1 MANSYSSRQQGL
13 VGYDSYGEP
22 IFRPS
27 DDPEVREQLLMFDSN
42 SIPDQIFSH
51 LVKLPILKLQPNF
64 GLLFDIDGVLGRGAV
79 PLPQAQEAFRLL
91 CDPDC
96 KELRVPVAFVTNA
109 CVDGAAKSKMLSS
122 WFKVPIYADQVIQAP
137 SPLTAYKE
145 FHKKRVLFIGQDNT
159 LDVAHSLGF
168 VNAVTIDDVK
178 AAYPLL
184 DMVDH
189 ENRKSLVSCTL
200 LFKNFRH
207 AFLSTEL
214 SAPYPTHILWHILVI
229 IMLGEPRRWETH
241 LQLLIDLLMTN
252 GKPDHTPNTMP
263 EEHIPIVACNMD
275 LVYMDQAVL
284 PRFGHGA
291 FLTCLQALY
300 RQFTGH
306 KLRYTSLLGKPSEI
320 TFRYAE
326 HMLTVMSRRMGY
338 TRSIERMYFFGD
350 NPDVDIL
357 GANLYNNFIRR
368 YRHVSGGSGDYA
380 QEQRVSVADSRMF
393 PSTAEILPQTARSI
407 DAVLVQTGV
416 YKPDARIRQRP
427 SYCHRDFQ
435 GATDLI
441 LPTFEVQDCFEGIQM
456 ILAQHN
462 FYPNIRKSE
471 EIESSKPE

>member
-1 MANSYSSRQQGL
+1 MANSDSSRQQGL

-27 DDPEVREQLLMFDSN
+27 DDPAMRD
-42 SIPDQIFSH
+42 
-51 LVKLPILKLQPNF
+51 QPNF
-64 GLLFDIDGVLGRGAV
+64 GLLFDIDGVLGRGAI

-109 CVDGAAKSKMLSS
+109 CVDGAAKAKILSS
-122 WFKVPIYADQVIQAP
+122 WFNVPIYADQVIQAP
-137 SPLTAYKE
+137 SPLTVYKE

-189 ENRKSLVSCTL
+189 ENRKSLQRYVPEPRPL
-200 LFKNFRH
+200 
-207 AFLSTEL
+207 EQ
-214 SAPYPTHILWHILVI
+214 IDMI

-241 LQLLIDLLMTN
+241 LQLLVDLLMTN

-338 TRSIERMYFFGD
+338 TRCIERMYFFGD

-393 PSTAEILPQTARSI
+393 PSSAEILPQTARSI

-435 GATDLI
+435 GATDLV
-441 LPTFEVQDCFEGIQM
+441 LPTFEVQDCLEGIQM

-462 FYPNIRKSE
+462 FYPSIRKPE
-471 EIESSKPE
+471 KIDSSKPE